1 MFKRKKKNSGRGTV
15 EIQNMGDMKKL
26 ISEAQSLMY
35 QLENELQFYKE
46 HKNKLQSLTT
56 RLDSK
61 VKEINNF
68 KFKAKITMDKEETK
82 WDTQQH

>member
-1 MFKRKKKNSGRGTV
+1 
-15 EIQNMGDMKKL
+15 
-26 ISEAQSLMY
+26 MY

-68 KFKAKITMDKEETK
+68 KIKAKITMDKEETK
-82 WDTQQH
+82 

>member
-1 MFKRKKKNSGRGTV
+1 MFKRKKKNSGRAII
-15 EIQNMGDMKKL
+15 EIQNMDDMKKL
-26 ISEAQSLMY
+26 ISESQSLMY

-68 KFKAKITMDKEETK
+68 KIKTKITMEDK
-82 WDTQQH
+82 

>member
-1 MFKRKKKNSGRGTV
+1 MLKRNKKKGRVVV
-15 EIQNMGDMKKL
+15 EITNMDDMKQL

-35 QLENELQFYKE
+35 QLENELNFYKE

-61 VKEINNF
+61 VKEIN
-68 KFKAKITMDKEETK
+68 KFKIKTK
-82 WDTQQH
+82 TKFDENK

>member
-1 MFKRKKKNSGRGTV
+1 MFKRKKKSGQVTI
-15 EIQNMGDMKKL
+15 EITNMSDMKRL

-35 QLENELQFYKE
+35 QLENELNFYKE

-61 VKEINNF
+61 VKEIN
-68 KFKAKITMDKEETK
+68 KFKIKTK
-82 WDTQQH
+82 SSLDENK

>member
-1 MFKRKKKNSGRGTV
+1 MFKRKKKSGRVTI
-15 EIQNMGDMKKL
+15 EITNMDDMKQL

-35 QLENELQFYKE
+35 QLENELNFYKE

-61 VKEINNF
+61 VKEIN
-68 KFKAKITMDKEETK
+68 KFKIKTKVAMAKEEE
-82 WDTQQH
+82 